1 MVLNSITIVFS
12 RMSVNLA
19 RYQNRKQHA
28 HPNKQYTA
36 NDLPKSTSNSNFHM
50 KSNPNRKSYASALT
64 KNANATIPPT
74 PITIYPCPDLTTML
88 SIYLISELITL
99 ETLPNLTSIFKN
111 SGLFN
116 TRIHTLLDE
125 YVGSSPSTSENDE
138 DSVKGNNENNHEDE
152 DDDMFN
158 DGSECNDFLHQG
170 GS

>member
-1 MVLNSITIVFS
+1 MVLNSITIGFS
-12 RMSVNLA
+12 RMSENLA
-19 RYQNRKQHA
+19 RYQNKKQHA

-36 NDLPKSTSNSNFHM
+36 NDLPKNTSTSTFHV
-50 KSNPNRKSYASALT
+50 KPNPNRKSYASALT

-74 PITIYPCPDLTTML
+74 PVTIHPCPDLTTRL
-88 SIYLISELITL
+88 STYLIGELITL
-99 ETLPNLTSIFKN
+99 ETLPNLTSIFEN

-116 TRIHTLLDE
+116 TRIKYLDE

-138 DSVKGNNENNHEDE
+138 DSVKGNNRNNHEDE
-152 DDDMFN
+152 DDDMFD